1 MALIYKLFKL
11 DPNSREGVV
20 SATSILSVIVN
31 LFVALMKVVV
41 GLLASSIAIVSEG
54 VNNAT
59 DALSSILTLV
69 GTKLAAKAPD
79 AKHPFGYGRIEY
91 LTNMVIASF
100 ILVGGAEMMLN
111 SIKLIF
117 NPEKLNVSYVS
128 LAVVAISAIIK
139 YFLGVYTI
147 KTGKRV
153 GSQSL
158 EAVGVDCRNDSF
170 VSVVT
175 IISSLVYLLGNISI
189 DAYAGLFT
197 SYLIVKAGYDIM
209 KDTVAELLGQP
220 ADEELVKELYKEI
233 RGTEGIINAV
243 DMVLHNYG
251 PDAYTGSCNVE
262 LDHKSSVGDVY
273 EFLRPLQIRL
283 LEKYHVAMVFGIY
296 AVDNDSADSKKLRK
310 EIADFV
316 RNNEHIKSYHAI
328 YSDKRINTIYCDL
341 VIDYEVDREAITRQF
356 EAYLKSIYP
365 DKNIQV
371 NIDPGRILV
380 CLHPGRGNWGSGVCI
395 SYR

>member
-197 SYLIVKAGYDIM
+197 YFLSD
-209 KDTVAELLGQP
+209 
-220 ADEELVKELYKEI
+220 
-233 RGTEGIINAV
+233 R
-243 DMVLHNYG
+243 
-251 PDAYTGSCNVE
+251 
-262 LDHKSSVGDVY
+262 KS
-273 EFLRPLQIRL
+273 
-283 LEKYHVAMVFGIY
+283 
-296 AVDNDSADSKKLRK
+296 
-310 EIADFV
+310 
-316 RNNEHIKSYHAI
+316 
-328 YSDKRINTIYCDL
+328 RI
-341 VIDYEVDREAITRQF
+341 
-356 EAYLKSIYP
+356 
-365 DKNIQV
+365 
-371 NIDPGRILV
+371 
-380 CLHPGRGNWGSGVCI
+380 
-395 SYR
+395 